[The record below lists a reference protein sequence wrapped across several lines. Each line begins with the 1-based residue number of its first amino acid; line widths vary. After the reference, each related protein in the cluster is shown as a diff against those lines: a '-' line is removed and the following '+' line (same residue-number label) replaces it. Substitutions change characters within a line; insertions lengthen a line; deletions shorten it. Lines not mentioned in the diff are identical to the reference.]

1 MKIAI
6 IPARGGSKGIKNKNL
21 KEINNE
27 SILSRTIKAAKNSKT
42 IDHVFVSSDNKEILD
57 ESERNKAN
65 SLLRKKELSLD
76 QTATEPV
83 ILDSIHQIEE
93 KVGEVSIIVILQ
105 CTSTFTTSKEIDK
118 VVSFLEQN
126 KSQHDAAFAA
136 SYFHGFVWK
145 YNEKE
150 KLAKGVNHI
159 SSQPRQRRQDLY
171 SKQYLEL
178 GSVYAIQ
185 KKAFI
190 TSHSRFGHNP
200 KPIEV
205 NSINSYLEIDTL
217 EDLKIARLIAKA
229 ET

>member
-21 KEINNE
+21 QKINNE

-136 SYFHGFVWK
+136 SCFHGFVWK

-159 SSQPRQRRQDLY
+159 SSQPRQRRQDLN

-190 TSHSRFGHNP
+190 TSNSRFGHNP

-217 EDLKIARLIAKA
+217 EDLKIARLIAKSEA
-229 ET
+229 